1 MINYKLISCCQPITD
16 KPFKLKLTAYAHA
29 YALIKKDDLFKNVIN
44 ITEEIKENN
53 INEVRQLFLTIEYE
67 SEVN

>member
-1 MINYKLISCCQPITD
+1 MINYKLISCTQPITD
-16 KPFKLKLTAYAHA
+16 KPFKLRLTAYANA
-29 YALIKKDDLFKNVIN
+29 YALIKKDDLIKNVIN

-53 INEVRQLFLTIEYE
+53 QVRLLFLTIEYE